1 MTQYVR
7 PLVQVGPVRPDRA
20 VSLAGGW
27 SWFTDVEVL
36 ERGRVPVVIPADQCD
51 VDLTPLTAARAP
63 IAGLAWHTPH
73 VMGILNVTPDS
84 FSDGGQ
90 HAGDAATAHALRMV
104 QEGAA
109 MIDVGGESTR
119 PGAETV
125 DPQDE
130 IARTAPA
137 IAAMRAAGIDTPVS
151 IDTRKAAVAAAA
163 LDAGADIVNDVAG
176 LTYDTALAPLC
187 AARGAPVCVMH
198 AQGDPATMH
207 HDPQYDD
214 VLLDVYDY
222 LSGRIAELTALGI
235 ARDRIIVDPGI
246 GFGKTLDHNMV
257 LLNRLSLF
265 HGLGAPILLG
275 VSRKRFIG
283 TLAAEPE
290 AAKRGPGSV
299 GVALAALGQGVQLIR
314 AHDVALHTQAIA
326 LWRASV
332 AHQSS

>member
-90 HAGDAATAHALRMV
+90 HAGDAATAHAQRMV

-176 LTYDTALAPLC
+176 FTYDTALAPLC

-222 LSGRIAELTALGI
+222 LSGRIAELTAQGI

-283 TLAAEPE
+283 TLAAEPD

>member
-1 MTQYVR
+1 M
-7 PLVQVGPVRPDRA
+7 RPDRA

-90 HAGDAATAHALRMV
+90 HAGDAATAHAQRMV

-222 LSGRIAELTALGI
+222 LSGRIAELTAQGI

-283 TLAAEPE
+283 TLAAEPD

>member
-1 MTQYVR
+1 M
-7 PLVQVGPVRPDRA
+7 RPDRA

>member
-1 MTQYVR
+1 
-7 PLVQVGPVRPDRA
+7 VRPDRA

-90 HAGDAATAHALRMV
+90 HAGDAATAHAQRMV

-176 LTYDTALAPLC
+176 FTYDTALAPLC

-222 LSGRIAELTALGI
+222 LSGRIAELTAQGI

-283 TLAAEPE
+283 TLAAEPD